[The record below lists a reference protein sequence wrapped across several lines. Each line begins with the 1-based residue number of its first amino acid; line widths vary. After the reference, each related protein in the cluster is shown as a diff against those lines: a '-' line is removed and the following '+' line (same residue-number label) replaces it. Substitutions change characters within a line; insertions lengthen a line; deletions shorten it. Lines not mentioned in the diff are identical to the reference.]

1 MKKKIF
7 LLLSI
12 IFIITIVYYF
22 YTSKRNDSYK
32 KIINLFDEIKNE
44 EYLGYF
50 YRYHNLEKN
59 ELENKIKLSIAINEV
74 FLTDKKEIIDEEKL
88 KKVYETLFGLKK
100 YKNENTFYKD
110 KTVLYKDKKYYLIDE
125 EKDTLFKLY
134 VKEIKKEYFLN
145 KLYVYVRSAYIKK
158 SHDRYDIYKYY
169 DNRYINTVDDIKDI
183 DKYEKELNLYKFEFV
198 MKKDKYYFERVG
210 EIK

>member
-1 MKKKIF
+1 MKKKIL

-12 IFIITIVYYF
+12 IFIITVVCFF
-22 YTSKRNDSYK
+22 YKFKRNDSYK
-32 KIINLFDEIKNE
+32 RIINLFDEIKNE
-44 EYLGYF
+44 EYLSYF

-74 FLTDKKEIIDEEKL
+74 FLTDKKEIIDEEKI

-134 VKEIKKEYFLN
+134 TKEIKKEYFLN
-145 KLYVYVRSAYIKK
+145 KLYVYIRSAYIKK

>member
-1 MKKKIF
+1 MKKKIL

-12 IFIITIVYYF
+12 IFIITVVCFF
-22 YTSKRNDSYK
+22 YKFKRNDSYK
-32 KIINLFDEIKNE
+32 RIINLFDEIKNE

-74 FLTDKKEIIDEEKL
+74 FLTDKKEIIDEDKI

-134 VKEIKKEYFLN
+134 TKEIKKENGFFR
-145 KLYVYVRSAYIKK
+145 YVELQYHGDITLDDVNEICFTKDLPEEDIIK
-158 SHDRYDIYKYY
+158 I
-169 DNRYINTVDDIKDI
+169 
-183 DKYEKELNLYKFEFV
+183 L
-198 MKKDKYYFERVG
+198 KDKN
-210 EIK
+210 IKLFRLEGGKIVKVF

>member
-1 MKKKIF
+1 MKKKIL

-12 IFIITIVYYF
+12 IFILTVVCFF
-22 YTSKRNDSYK
+22 YKSKRNDSYK
-32 KIINLFDEIKNE
+32 RIINLFDEIKNE
-44 EYLGYF
+44 ECLGYF

-74 FLTDKKEIIDEEKL
+74 FLTDKKEIIDEEKI

-134 VKEIKKEYFLN
+134 TKEIKKEYFLN
-145 KLYVYVRSAYIKK
+145 KLYVYIRSAYIKK